1 MNLISLLHIYAVV
14 ITLKNGLFSG
24 LRIRGL
30 EPRLG
35 MESFSPRAKTEV
47 RTMWGGLYLGM
58 GIAGLVFSA
67 PEVYKMI
74 GIAYMVSNVIRG
86 ISMIVG
92 KSADRAGLQRM
103 SYEIILA
110 VFLFL

>member
-1 MNLISLLHIYAVV
+1 MNLISLFRIYAIV
-14 ITLKNGLFSG
+14 ITLKNGVFSG
-24 LRIRGL
+24 LRLRGL

-35 MESFSPRAKTEV
+35 METFSPRAKTEV

-58 GIAGLVFSA
+58 GIAGLVFPS

-86 ISMIVG
+86 LSMMFG
-92 KSADRAGLQRM
+92 KSVDRAGLQRM